1 MFKPSTSLGGDG
13 ASRHESQRRAL
24 NDDAEEDDG
33 VGRSEDQGLRRVGR
47 QRQRERHRDAATR
60 ARLGNGALNLAKGTI
75 GTAAG
80 KQERSRIETQ
90 DPRFETDQ

>member
-1 MFKPSTSLGGDG
+1 MVQDSS
-13 ASRHESQRRAL
+13 ASS
-24 NDDAEEDDG
+24 
-33 VGRSEDQGLRRVGR
+33 
-47 QRQRERHRDAATR
+47 
-60 ARLGNGALNLAKGTI
+60 NGIGCTLTETNLAKGTI